1 MLQLLINAFI
11 SPAWFL
17 PVLLRA
23 GAGWGR
29 VYEISHL
36 QGYPK
41 DPGVEALGFC
51 PFPPALGPGPAA
63 PPPEPRRRRCAAAE
77 PRPGG
82 AGRAV
87 LQRRAEVSGAR
98 WGCAGTGRP
107 LGGGHFTGLGLRRAE
122 RPGGSGGEGGAAV
135 PAAGGRCGV
144 PPVLGAVP
152 GPRSHPGA
160 EILTLGSLCSQFF

>member
-1 MLQLLINAFI
+1 MLQLLINVFI

-51 PFPPALGPGPAA
+51 PLPPALGPGPAA

-98 WGCAGTGRP
+98 RGCAGTGRP
-107 LGGGHFTGLGLRRAE
+107 LGGGHFTGLGLPWAE
-122 RPGGSGGEGGAAV
+122 RPGG
-135 PAAGGRCGV
+135 
-144 PPVLGAVP
+144 GAVGKAAPLCPRP
-152 GPRSHPGA
+152 GGVAGCPRCWG
-160 EILTLGSLCSQFF
+160 LCPARAATRVLRY

>member
-1 MLQLLINAFI
+1 MLQLLINVFI

-51 PFPPALGPGPAA
+51 PLPPALGPGPAA

-98 WGCAGTGRP
+98 RGCAGTGRA
-107 LGGGHFTGLGLRRAE
+107 LGGGHFTGLGLPWAE

-144 PPVLGAVP
+144 PPVLGTVP